1 MNRTL
6 STPTSTPTTT
16 RTPAPAVGGATA
28 GFSALLG
35 LARRIIDPM
44 EAWITPLFHLAIR
57 VHVGWVFFQS
67 GLVKVS
73 DWSTTV
79 LLFQNEY
86 QVPVLPPALAAAM
99 GTAGELALPV
109 LLVLGLAGR
118 FGAAGLFVM
127 NAVAVISYPELSDLG
142 KQDHLL
148 WGALLLVTVLHGP
161 GRFSLDRWIANRYS
175 PV

>member
-1 MNRTL
+1 MNPTL
-6 STPTSTPTTT
+6 SSPAATGA
-16 RTPAPAVGGATA
+16 PAPAAGGATA
-28 GFSALLG
+28 GLSALLG

-44 EAWITPLFHLAIR
+44 EAWLAPLFHFAIR

-67 GLVKVS
+67 GLVKLS

-79 LLFQNEY
+79 LLFENEY
-86 QVPVLPPALAAAM
+86 QVPVLPPVFAAAM
-99 GTAGELALPV
+99 GTAGELVLPV

-161 GRFSLDRWIANRYS
+161 GRLSLDRWILNRFS
-175 PV
+175 PA